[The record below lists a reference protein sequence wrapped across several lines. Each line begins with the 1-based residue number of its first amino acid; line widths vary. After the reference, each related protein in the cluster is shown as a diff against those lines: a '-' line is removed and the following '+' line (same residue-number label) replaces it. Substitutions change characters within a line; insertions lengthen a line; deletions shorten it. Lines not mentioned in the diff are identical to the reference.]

1 MPTILNLK
9 KYEND
14 TDSSEVNLEDE
25 VVLINKAKKGESLDE
40 KELDLLKRRINN
52 SMVGLSKLLHFI
64 NPEQY
69 AIWDSKIYRCIRGN
83 KTASGINKPKNY
95 LEYLEGCKRIA
106 CDGQFS
112 GFRSKNPFSFENK
125 GVYSS
130 INITNFRYLELALFR
145 VALCTAK

>member
-83 KTASGINKPKNY
+83 KTASGI
-95 LEYLEGCKRIA
+95 I
-106 CDGQFS
+106 
-112 GFRSKNPFSFENK
+112 
-125 GVYSS
+125 
-130 INITNFRYLELALFR
+130 
-145 VALCTAK
+145 